1 MSVNA
6 YELLKSEIVSGKRKP
21 GEIFEEKRFAAQLG
35 VSRTPVREAVLRL
48 AREGLLVIMPR
59 RGTVISNISMED
71 IRQLYEARVMLEPQ
85 ILRIAAKRAD
95 KNTLADWK
103 AFFEG
108 QAAQADTEV
117 TPLPFPHADAAQHS
131 HDADAAFHLFLAQS
145 LGNRYILQQMEELM
159 AQSQRI
165 RSLSNARRKS
175 RYLASIQEHIRIV
188 DALLQEDGE
197 RAATEVLEHL
207 HNSEDGYHRMMLE
220 DAPDMIQMY

>member
-1 MSVNA
+1 MSANA

-95 KNTLADWK
+95 KNTLARWK

-108 QAAQADTEV
+108 QAAQADTQV
-117 TPLPFPHADAAQHS
+117 TLPFPNEDAAQHS

-145 LGNRYILQQMEELM
+145 LGNRYILRQMEELM

-165 RSLSNARRKS
+165 RNLSNTRRKS

>member
-1 MSVNA
+1 MSANA

-35 VSRTPVREAVLRL
+35 VSRTPVRL
-48 AREGLLVIMPR
+48 AREGLLVVMPR
-59 RGTVISNISMED
+59 RGTVISNISMEN

-95 KNTLADWK
+95 KNTLASWK
-103 AFFEG
+103 AFFEA
-108 QAAQADTEV
+108 QAAQADAEV
-117 TPLPFPHADAAQHS
+117 TPLPFPNEDAAQHS
-131 HDADAAFHLFLAQS
+131 HDADAAFHLFLAHS

-188 DALLQEDGE
+188 DALLQGDGE

-207 HNSEDGYHRMMLE
+207 HNSEDGYRRMMLE